1 MNIYFGINNENGMR
15 SILYSNV
22 IFGLLLTLF
31 EYSRIFNKCQKSVF
45 LLRMPNITTI
55 DTSLYS
61 DIPYQNSL
69 CSAVSTKNCLTEQQL
84 KIFYVI
90 PLVLFVFQVYLVRE
104 FFWLS
109 GDHVVFL
116 VHVSWIVSVLAVIGI
131 LVIVYRSCYY
141 LVFIAKILWCTGLT
155 LHLMVGYAVV
165 LDR

>member
-15 SILYSNV
+15 SILYSAV

-31 EYSRIFNKCQKSVF
+31 EYSRTFNKCQKSVF
-45 LLRMPNITTI
+45 LFRMPNITTI
-55 DTSLYS
+55 DTSLCS

-69 CSAVSTKNCLTEQQL
+69 CFAVSTKNCLTEKQL

-90 PLVLFVFQVYLVRE
+90 PLVLFVFQVSLVRE
-104 FFWLS
+104 CFWLS

-116 VHVSWIVSVLAVIGI
+116 VHVSWVASMLAVIDI
-131 LVIVYRSCYY
+131 LVIVYQSCDYF
-141 LVFIAKILWCTGLT
+141 VFIGKTLWCTGLT
-155 LHLMVGYAVV
+155 LHMMVNYAIY